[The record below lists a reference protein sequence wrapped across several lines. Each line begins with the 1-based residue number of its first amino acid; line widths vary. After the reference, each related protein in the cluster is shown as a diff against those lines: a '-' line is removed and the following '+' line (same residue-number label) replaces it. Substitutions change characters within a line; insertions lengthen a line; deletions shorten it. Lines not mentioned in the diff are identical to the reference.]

1 MMQLGMTLQ
10 KEEQYINNKQQKVVK
25 TIYDTYFPFNT
36 SLYTG

>member
-10 KEEQYINNKQQKVVK
+10 KVEQYINKQQKVVK
-25 TIYDTYFPFNT
+25 TIYDTYFPLNT